1 MGKGDPVFATA
12 FSAPVRSSAA
22 GARLGI
28 FSAYEIERRP
38 RGASRRKAAPT
49 SVSGQC
55 GQWHLR
61 ATALFVRRDIEGGTK
76 GPRANAPGIIGPK
89 QM

>member
-28 FSAYEIERRP
+28 FGAYEIERRP

-49 SVSGQC
+49 FVSGQLFL
-55 GQWHLR
+55 WHWR
-61 ATALFVRRDIEGGTK
+61 A
-76 GPRANAPGIIGPK
+76 APWCPLNIASYK
-89 QM
+89 Q